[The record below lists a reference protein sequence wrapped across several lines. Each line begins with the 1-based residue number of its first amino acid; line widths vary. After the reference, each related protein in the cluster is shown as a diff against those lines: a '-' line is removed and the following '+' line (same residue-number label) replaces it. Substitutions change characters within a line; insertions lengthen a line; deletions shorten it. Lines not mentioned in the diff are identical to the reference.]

1 MSNNHTVLFKYLTIL
16 RQLYL
21 NKDKKRKKEAGVN
34 PILQIEGGGERFYPN
49 ECLVLHA
56 HFSGVPLSYFHVNQ
70 SISYQSQNRV
80 SSIVPGLNIPEC
92 SNSNTYA
99 LICLC
104 SHNSNKNILTYI
116 HRYKS
121 TYLKIYIRLLSNMFG
136 CGWCLFQ

>member
-1 MSNNHTVLFKYLTIL
+1 MSNNRTVLFKYLTIL
-16 RQLYL
+16 SVNYTSIRI
-21 NKDKKRKKEAGVN
+21 KKEKSKQVLIPFYKQRGKK
-34 PILQIEGGGERFYPN
+34 RFYPN

-56 HFSGVPLSYFHVNQ
+56 HFTGVPLSYFHVNQ
-70 SISYQSQNRV
+70 SKSYQSQNRV
-80 SSIVPGLNIPEC
+80 SSSAPGLNFPEC

-99 LICLC
+99 LICPC

-121 TYLKIYIRLLSNMFG
+121 TSLKIYIHPLSNMFG